1 VGSHRLVVALV
12 SLAAIGLTSMAG
24 AQHLITSAEGTSSLK
39 LGALT
44 QVQAEWLDDADR
56 SGTAQNLF
64 VRRIR
69 VLLGGKLGERVSFF
83 LDTDSPNLGKGG
95 ADGRKNEATLYI
107 QDLVVT
113 YAASPAVKFDGG
125 MLLLPL
131 AYNTGQSA
139 ATLLAV
145 DYGPHSFVASSPTQC
160 RVGRDYGLQG
170 RFYPFDQHLELRAG
184 VFQGVRGA
192 DATRPFRSFA
202 RLVWYPLQPQ
212 TDYFYT
218 GTTHG
223 KRRLLGIGASF
234 DRQGDYSSNG
244 ADVFL
249 DHSVGG
255 DNAVTAQVD
264 YWRVDGGALLPDL
277 PRQHVLLG
285 EAGFYVASLRLE
297 PYVQVSR
304 RRFPDGRA
312 ANEAFDQVGLAY
324 WVDGDRF
331 NVKLGVG
338 RSQRDHAASRAQ
350 VVAQF
355 QVLLW

>member
-113 YAASPAVKFDGG
+113 YEASPAVKVEGG

-131 AYNTGQSA
+131 AYKTGQSA

-160 RVGRDYGLQG
+160 RVGRDHGLQG
-170 RFYPFDQHLELRAG
+170 RL
-184 VFQGVRGA
+184 
-192 DATRPFRSFA
+192 
-202 RLVWYPLQPQ
+202 YPLRPAPRAAGGRLPGGAGRRRDQAAPFLRSPRVVSAPAPDRLLLRGHDARQ
-212 TDYFYT
+212 EEAP
-218 GTTHG
+218 GH
-223 KRRLLGIGASF
+223 RRLLRPPG
-234 DRQGDYSSNG
+234 
-244 ADVFL
+244 
-249 DHSVGG
+249 
-255 DNAVTAQVD
+255 
-264 YWRVDGGALLPDL
+264 
-277 PRQHVLLG
+277 
-285 EAGFYVASLRLE
+285 
-297 PYVQVSR
+297 
-304 RRFPDGRA
+304 
-312 ANEAFDQVGLAY
+312 
-324 WVDGDRF
+324 
-331 NVKLGVG
+331 
-338 RSQRDHAASRAQ
+338 
-350 VVAQF
+350 
-355 QVLLW
+355 